1 MVRSVN
7 DIKLAITKS
16 FLASETLVKIY
27 GLDQNK
33 TFEEQFSKV
42 SFESVFFDI
51 VAIALF
57 VFENILDK
65 HYSDVTQK
73 LTEEKAHTAR
83 WYRSKA
89 LAFQFGF
96 DLVVDS
102 DEFNNAGY
110 TAEQIDDSKIVKYA
124 AVVESENDSRL
135 IVKIAGET
143 DGELNRLNE
152 QQVTSFKSYMLDHV
166 RDAGVKITVI
176 NYEAD
181 KLFLDLQINYDP
193 LVLSSNG
200 QHLIN
205 ANYPVV
211 DAIKAYM
218 KELPFNGELVLAHL
232 VDKLQQVEGVLIP
245 TIMSASTSWIDE
257 NTNSYGDPI
266 GIAVKAIPVSGY
278 FKVESFDNIR
288 YVV

>member
-1 MVRSVN
+1 MRGISE
-7 DIKLAITKS
+7 IKTSITKS
-16 FLASETLVKIY
+16 FVRNQTLIKIY
-27 GLDQNK
+27 ELDTSK
-33 TFEEQFSKV
+33 TFEDQFSKV
-42 SFESVFFDI
+42 SFESILIDI
-51 VAIALF
+51 IAITIYT
-57 VFENILDK
+57 FEIILDK

-96 DLVVDS
+96 DLKTDS

-110 TAEQIDDSKIVKYA
+110 TAEQIEESKIVKYA
-124 AVVESENDSRL
+124 AVVEAENDSRL

-152 QQVTSFKSYMLDHV
+152 QQVASFKTYMQEV
-166 RDAGVKITVI
+166 RDAGVKLTVI

-245 TIMSASTSWIDE
+245 TIMSASTSWIDD

>member
-1 MVRSVN
+1 MARTPETIQN
-7 DIKLAITKS
+7 TLLAEKANKPE
-16 FLASETLVKIY
+16 LAVLTSQSKTAIWRLFIY
-27 GLDQNK
+27 IMSIAIYA
-33 TFEEQFSKV
+33 FE
-42 SFESVFFDI
+42 I
-51 VAIALF
+51 
-57 VFENILDK
+57 ILDK

-102 DEFNNAGY
+102 DNFNNTNY
-110 TAEQIDDSKIVKYA
+110 TTEQISESKIVKYA
-124 AVVESENDSRL
+124 AVVEAENDSRL

-143 DGELNRLNE
+143 DDELNRLNE
-152 QQVTSFKSYMLDHV
+152 QQVASFKTYMQEI
-166 RDAGVKITVI
+166 RDAGVKLTVI

-181 KLFLDLQINYDP
+181 KLFLELQINYDP

-257 NTNSYGDPI
+257 NSNNYGDAI
-266 GIAVKAIPVSGY
+266 GIAVKSIPVSGY
-278 FKVESFDNIR
+278 FKVETFENIR

>member
-1 MVRSVN
+1 MARAIEQIQLS
-7 DIKLAITKS
+7 ILAEKANKPELEGLTSTSKTAIWRLFIYIMSYTIYA
-16 FLASETLVKIY
+16 FET
-27 GLDQNK
+27 
-33 TFEEQFSKV
+33 
-42 SFESVFFDI
+42 
-51 VAIALF
+51 
-57 VFENILDK
+57 ILDK

-83 WYRSKA
+83 WYRTKA

-96 DLVVDS
+96 DLIFDT
-102 DEFNNAGY
+102 DEFVNTGY
-110 TAEQIDDSKIVKYA
+110 TVEQIDNSKIVKYA
-124 AVVESENDSRL
+124 AVVESEIDSRL

-181 KLFLDLQINYDP
+181 KLFLNLQINYDP

-245 TIMSASTSWIDE
+245 TIMNASTSWIDE
-257 NTNSYGDPI
+257 NSNSYGDAV
-266 GIAVKAIPVSGY
+266 GIAVKVIPVSGY
-278 FKVESFDNIR
+278 FKVESFENIS

>member
-51 VAIALF
+51 VAIAIY

-65 HYSDVTQK
+65 HHSDVTQK

-110 TAEQIDDSKIVKYA
+110 TAEQIEESKIVKYA

-152 QQVTSFKSYMLDHV
+152 QQVVSFKTYMQEV
-166 RDAGVKITVI
+166 RDAGVKLTVI

-278 FKVESFDNIR
+278 FKVDNYNSIS

>member
-1 MVRSVN
+1 MARTIEQIQQSL
-7 DIKLAITKS
+7 LAEK
-16 FLASETLVKIY
+16 A
-27 GLDQNK
+27 NK
-33 TFEEQFSKV
+33 TELAGLTSTSKTAIWRLWVYIISFAIYAFEV
-42 SFESVFFDI
+42 
-51 VAIALF
+51 
-57 VFENILDK
+57 ILDK

-83 WYRSKA
+83 WYRSKS
-89 LAFQFGF
+89 LAFQYGF
-96 DLVVDS
+96 DLKQDS
-102 DEFNNAGY
+102 DEFNNTDA
-110 TAEQIDDSKIVKYA
+110 TDEQIEASKIVKYS
-124 AVVESENDSRL
+124 AVVEASNDSRL
-135 IVKIAGET
+135 IVKIAGENN
-143 DGELNRLNE
+143 GELSQLDTQE
-152 QQVTSFKSYMLDHV
+152 VTSFREYMSEI
-166 RDAGVKITVI
+166 RDAGVKLTVI

-193 LVLSSNG
+193 LVLSANG

-232 VDKLQQVEGVLIP
+232 VDKLQTVEGVLIP
-245 TIMSASTSWIDE
+245 TVMSASTSWIDE

-266 GIAVKAIPVSGY
+266 GIAVKTIPVSGY
-278 FKVESFDNIR
+278 FKVESFDNIS

>member
-1 MVRSVN
+1 MVRSLN

-42 SFESVFFDI
+42 SFESVCFDI
-51 VAIALF
+51 VAIAIY

-73 LTEEKAHTAR
+73 LTEEKSHTAR

-102 DEFNNAGY
+102 DEFNNDGY
-110 TAEQIDDSKIVKYA
+110 TAEQIDNSKIGKYA
-124 AVVESENDSRL
+124 AVVESESDSRL

-152 QQVTSFKSYMLDHV
+152 QQVASFKTYMQEV
-166 RDAGVKITVI
+166 RDAGVKLTVI

-205 ANYPVV
+205 ANFPVV

-278 FKVESFDNIR
+278 FKVESFENIN

>member
-1 MVRSVN
+1 MARTIEQIQTSLLTEKANVTE
-7 DIKLAITKS
+7 LAGLTSSSKTAIWRLMIYIMS
-16 FLASETLVKIY
+16 FAIY
-27 GLDQNK
+27 A
-33 TFEEQFSKV
+33 FEV
-42 SFESVFFDI
+42 
-51 VAIALF
+51 
-57 VFENILDK
+57 ILDK

-89 LAFQFGF
+89 LAFQYGF

-102 DEFNNAGY
+102 DEFNNTGY
-110 TAEQIDDSKIVKYA
+110 TTDQIEVSKIVKYA
-124 AVVESENDSRL
+124 AVVEASNDSRL
-135 IVKIAGET
+135 IVKIAGENN
-143 DGELNRLNE
+143 GELSQLDNQE
-152 QQVTSFKSYMLDHV
+152 VTSFRQYMSEI
-166 RDAGVKITVI
+166 RDAGVKLTVI

-193 LVLSSNG
+193 LVLSANG

-257 NTNSYGDPI
+257 NTNSYGDPV
-266 GIAVKAIPVSGY
+266 GIAVKTIPVSGY
-278 FKVESFDNIR
+278 FKVESFDNIN

>member
-1 MVRSVN
+1 MARTP
-7 DIKLAITKS
+7 DIIQNTLLAEKANKPE
-16 FLASETLVKIY
+16 LE
-27 GLDQNK
+27 GLTSTSK
-33 TFEEQFSKV
+33 TAIWRLFV
-42 SFESVFFDI
+42 YI
-51 VAIALF
+51 MAVAIYA
-57 VFENILDK
+57 FEIILDK

-83 WYRSKA
+83 WYRTKA

-96 DLVVDS
+96 DLIFDT
-102 DEFNNAGY
+102 DEFNNTGY
-110 TAEQIDDSKIVKYA
+110 TTEQIDDSKIIKYA

-181 KLFLDLQINYDP
+181 KLFLNLQINYDP

-200 QHLIN
+200 QHLNN

-245 TIMSASTSWIDE
+245 TIMNASTSWIDE

-278 FKVESFDNIR
+278 FKVESFENIN

>member
-1 MVRSVN
+1 MARSIEQIQQSIFTARK
-7 DIKLAITKS
+7 DTALTDLTSQSKTAIWRL
-16 FLASETLVKIY
+16 FIY
-27 GLDQNK
+27 IM
-33 TFEEQFSKV
+33 S
-42 SFESVFFDI
+42 
-51 VAIALF
+51 VAIYA
-57 VFENILDK
+57 FEVILDK

-102 DEFNNAGY
+102 DNFNNTNY
-110 TAEQIDDSKIVKYA
+110 TTEQISESKIVKYA
-124 AVVESENDSRL
+124 AVVEAENDSRL

-143 DGELNRLNE
+143 DDELNRLNE
-152 QQVTSFKSYMLDHV
+152 QQVASFKTYMQEI
-166 RDAGVKITVI
+166 RDAGVKLTVI

-181 KLFLDLQINYDP
+181 KLFLELQINYDP

-257 NTNSYGDPI
+257 NSNNYGDAI
-266 GIAVKAIPVSGY
+266 GIAVKSIPVSGY
-278 FKVESFDNIR
+278 FKVETFENIR

>member
-1 MVRSVN
+1 MARTIEQIQTSLLTEKASVTE
-7 DIKLAITKS
+7 LAGLSSTSKTAIWRLWVYIIS
-16 FLASETLVKIY
+16 FAIY
-27 GLDQNK
+27 A
-33 TFEEQFSKV
+33 FEV
-42 SFESVFFDI
+42 
-51 VAIALF
+51 
-57 VFENILDK
+57 ILDK

-89 LAFQFGF
+89 LAFQYGF
-96 DLVVDS
+96 DLKQDS
-102 DEFNNAGY
+102 DEFNNTDA
-110 TAEQIDDSKIVKYA
+110 TDEQIETSKIVKYS
-124 AVVESENDSRL
+124 AVVEASNDSRL
-135 IVKIAGET
+135 IVKIAGENN
-143 DGELNRLNE
+143 GELSQLDTQE
-152 QQVTSFKSYMLDHV
+152 VTSFRQYMSEI
-166 RDAGVKITVI
+166 RDAGVKLTVI

-193 LVLSSNG
+193 LVLSSTG

-232 VDKLQQVEGVLIP
+232 VDKLQTVEGVLIP

-257 NTNSYGDPI
+257 NTNSYGSPV
-266 GIAVKAIPVSGY
+266 GIAVKTIPVSGY
-278 FKVESFDNIR
+278 FKVESFENIA

>member
-1 MVRSVN
+1 MRTLEQIQNTLLIAKS
-7 DIKLAITKS
+7 KKQALAGLTSTSKTAIWR
-16 FLASETLVKIY
+16 LIIY
-27 GLDQNK
+27 IMSYAIYA
-33 TFEEQFSKV
+33 FE
-42 SFESVFFDI
+42 I
-51 VAIALF
+51 
-57 VFENILDK
+57 ILDK

-89 LAFQFGF
+89 LAFQLGF
-96 DLVVDS
+96 DLKTDS
-102 DEFNNAGY
+102 DEFNNDGY
-110 TAEQIDDSKIVKYA
+110 STEQIESSKIVKYS
-124 AVVESENDSRL
+124 AVVEAENDSRL

-152 QQVTSFKSYMLDHV
+152 QQVASFKTYMQEV
-166 RDAGVKITVI
+166 RDAGVKLTVI

-193 LVLSSNG
+193 LVLSANG

-232 VDKLQQVEGVLIP
+232 VDKLQQVEGVKIP

-278 FKVESFDNIR
+278 FKVESFENIR

>member
-1 MVRSVN
+1 MARTLEQIQSS
-7 DIKLAITKS
+7 ILAEK
-16 FLASETLVKIY
+16 A
-27 GLDQNK
+27 NK
-33 TFEEQFSKV
+33 TELADLTSTSKTAIWRLMIYIMSFAIYAFE
-42 SFESVFFDI
+42 I
-51 VAIALF
+51 
-57 VFENILDK
+57 ILDK

-96 DLVVDS
+96 DLNYDT
-102 DEFNNAGY
+102 DTFNNEGY
-110 TAEQIDDSKIVKYA
+110 TTDQIENSKIIKYS
-124 AVVESENDSRL
+124 AVVEAENDSRL

-143 DGELNRLNE
+143 DGELNKLNDQE
-152 QQVTSFKSYMLDHV
+152 VKSFKAYMQEI
-166 RDAGVKITVI
+166 RDAGVKLTVI

-181 KLFLDLQINYDP
+181 KLFLDLMIYYDP

-200 QHLIN
+200 QHLGDPDK
-205 ANYPVV
+205 YPVN
-211 DAIKAYM
+211 DAIQQYM
-218 KELPFNGELVLAHL
+218 RELPFNGELVLAHL
-232 VDKLQQVEGVLIP
+232 VDRLQRVEGVIIP

-257 NTNSYGDPI
+257 NTNSYGIPI

-278 FKVESFDNIR
+278 FKVESFDDIT

>member
-1 MVRSVN
+1 M
-7 DIKLAITKS
+7 I
-16 FLASETLVKIY
+16 KIY
-27 GLDQNK
+27 GLDRSK
-33 TFEEQFSKV
+33 TFEDQFSKV
-42 SFESVFFDI
+42 SFESVLIDI
-51 VAIALF
+51 IAITIYT
-57 VFENILDK
+57 FENILDK

-89 LAFQFGF
+89 LAFQLGF
-96 DLVVDS
+96 DLKTDS
-102 DEFNNAGY
+102 DEFNNDGY
-110 TAEQIDDSKIVKYA
+110 SAEQIEESKIVKYA
-124 AVVESENDSRL
+124 AVVEAENDSRL

-152 QQVTSFKSYMLDHV
+152 QQVASFKTYMQEV
-166 RDAGVKITVI
+166 RDAGVKLTVI

-193 LVLSSNG
+193 LVLSANG

-205 ANYPVV
+205 ANFPVV

-232 VDKLQQVEGVLIP
+232 VDKLQQVEGVRIP

>member
-1 MVRSVN
+1 MRVIS

-16 FLASETLVKIY
+16 FIANETFAKIY
-27 GLDQNK
+27 GLDQSK
-33 TFEEQFSKV
+33 SFEDQFSKV
-42 SFESVFFDI
+42 SFESVLFDI
-51 VAIALF
+51 MSIAIYA
-57 VFENILDK
+57 FEVILDK

-89 LAFQFGF
+89 LAFQLGF
-96 DLVVDS
+96 DLKTDS

-110 TAEQIDDSKIVKYA
+110 SAEQIESSKIVKYS
-124 AVVESENDSRL
+124 AVVEAENDSRL

-152 QQVTSFKSYMLDHV
+152 QQVASFKTYMQEV
-166 RDAGVKITVI
+166 RDAGVKLTVI

-181 KLFLDLQINYDP
+181 KLFLNLQINYDP

-232 VDKLQQVEGVLIP
+232 VDKLQQVEGVRIP

-278 FKVESFDNIR
+278 FKVESFENIR

>member
-1 MVRSVN
+1 MRGISE
-7 DIKLAITKS
+7 IKTSITKS
-16 FLASETLVKIY
+16 FVRNQTLIKIY
-27 GLDQNK
+27 ELDTSK
-33 TFEEQFSKV
+33 TFEDQFSKV
-42 SFESVFFDI
+42 SFESILIDI
-51 VAIALF
+51 IAITIYT
-57 VFENILDK
+57 FEIILDK

-89 LAFQFGF
+89 LAFQLGF
-96 DLVVDS
+96 DLKTDS

-110 TAEQIDDSKIVKYA
+110 SAEQIESSKIVKYS
-124 AVVESENDSRL
+124 AVVEAENDSRL

-152 QQVTSFKSYMLDHV
+152 QEVASFKTYMQEV
-166 RDAGVKITVI
+166 RDAGVKLTVI

-205 ANYPVV
+205 ANFPVV

-232 VDKLQQVEGVLIP
+232 VDKLQQVEGVRIP

>member
-1 MVRSVN
+1 MARTPEQIQTSIFTARK
-7 DIKLAITKS
+7 DTALTGLTSTSKTAIWR
-16 FLASETLVKIY
+16 LIIY
-27 GLDQNK
+27 IMSIAIYA
-33 TFEEQFSKV
+33 FEV
-42 SFESVFFDI
+42 
-51 VAIALF
+51 
-57 VFENILDK
+57 ILDK

-96 DLVVDS
+96 DLIVDS
-102 DEFNNAGY
+102 DEFNNTNY
-110 TAEQIDDSKIVKYA
+110 TTEQVSESKIVKYA
-124 AVVESENDSRL
+124 AVVEAENDSRL

-152 QQVTSFKSYMLDHV
+152 QEVASFKTYMQEI
-166 RDAGVKITVI
+166 RDAGVKLTVI

-181 KLFLDLQINYDP
+181 KLFLDLQIHYDP
-193 LVLSSNG
+193 LVLSSTG

-218 KELPFNGELVLAHL
+218 KELPFNGQLVLAHL

-257 NTNSYGDPI
+257 NANNYGDAI

-278 FKVESFDNIR
+278 FKVETFENIR

>member
-1 MVRSVN
+1 MARTPEIIQN
-7 DIKLAITKS
+7 TLLAEKANKPE
-16 FLASETLVKIY
+16 LAGLTSTSKTAIWRLIIY
-27 GLDQNK
+27 IMSIAIYA
-33 TFEEQFSKV
+33 FEV
-42 SFESVFFDI
+42 
-51 VAIALF
+51 
-57 VFENILDK
+57 ILDK

-96 DLVVDS
+96 DLIVDS
-102 DEFNNAGY
+102 DEFNNTNY
-110 TAEQIDDSKIVKYA
+110 TTEQVSESKIVKYA
-124 AVVESENDSRL
+124 AVVEAENDSRL

-152 QQVTSFKSYMLDHV
+152 QQVASFKTYMQEI
-166 RDAGVKITVI
+166 RDAGVKLTVI

-193 LVLSSNG
+193 LVLSANG

-257 NTNSYGDPI
+257 NTNSYGDAI

-278 FKVESFDNIR
+278 FKVESFENIK

>member
-1 MVRSVN
+1 MERTIEQIQNSIFTARK
-7 DIKLAITKS
+7 DTALEGLTSTSKTAIWRL
-16 FLASETLVKIY
+16 FVYIMA
-27 GLDQNK
+27 
-33 TFEEQFSKV
+33 
-42 SFESVFFDI
+42 
-51 VAIALF
+51 VAIYA
-57 VFENILDK
+57 FEVILDK

-73 LTEEKAHTAR
+73 LTEEKAHTER
-83 WYRSKA
+83 WYRTKA

-96 DLVVDS
+96 DLIVDS
-102 DEFNNAGY
+102 DEFNNTGY
-110 TAEQIDDSKIVKYA
+110 TAEQIEASKIVKYS
-124 AVVESENDSRL
+124 AVVEAENDSRL

-152 QQVTSFKSYMLDHV
+152 QQVASFKTYMQEV
-166 RDAGVKITVI
+166 RDAGVKLTVI

-205 ANYPVV
+205 ANFPVV

-232 VDKLQQVEGVLIP
+232 VDKLQQVEGVRIP

>member
-1 MVRSVN
+1 MARTPEIIQN
-7 DIKLAITKS
+7 TLLGEKANKPELAGLTSTSKTAIWR
-16 FLASETLVKIY
+16 LIIY
-27 GLDQNK
+27 IMSIAIYA
-33 TFEEQFSKV
+33 FEV
-42 SFESVFFDI
+42 
-51 VAIALF
+51 
-57 VFENILDK
+57 ILDK
-65 HYSDVTQK
+65 HSKNVTQE
-73 LTEEKAHTAR
+73 LIEEKAHTPL

-96 DLVVDS
+96 DLVTDS
-102 DEFNNAGY
+102 DEFINDGY
-110 TAEQIDDSKIVKYA
+110 SDGQIEESKIVKYA
-124 AVVESENDSRL
+124 AVVEAENDSIL
-135 IVKIAGET
+135 IVKIAGEIE
-143 DGELNRLNE
+143 GLLSRLNE
-152 QQVTSFKSYMLDHV
+152 QQVSSFTTYMEEI
-166 RDAGVKITVI
+166 RDAGVKLNII

-193 LVLSSNG
+193 LVLSANG

-245 TIMSASTSWIDE
+245 TIMSASTSWIDK
-257 NTNSYGDPI
+257 NSNNYGDAI

-278 FKVESFDNIR
+278 FKVETFENIR

>member
-1 MVRSVN
+1 MARTPETIQN
-7 DIKLAITKS
+7 TLLAEKANKPE
-16 FLASETLVKIY
+16 LAVLTSQSKTAIWRLFIY
-27 GLDQNK
+27 IMSIAIYA
-33 TFEEQFSKV
+33 FE
-42 SFESVFFDI
+42 I
-51 VAIALF
+51 
-57 VFENILDK
+57 ILDK

-102 DEFNNAGY
+102 DNFNNTNY
-110 TAEQIDDSKIVKYA
+110 TTEQISESKIVKYA
-124 AVVESENDSRL
+124 AVVEAENDSRL

-143 DGELNRLNE
+143 DDELNRLNE
-152 QQVTSFKSYMLDHV
+152 QQVASFKTYMQEI
-166 RDAGVKITVI
+166 RDAGVKLTVI

-181 KLFLDLQINYDP
+181 KLFLELQINYDP

-257 NTNSYGDPI
+257 NTNSYGDAI

>member
-1 MVRSVN
+1 MARTPEIIQN
-7 DIKLAITKS
+7 TLLAEKANKPE
-16 FLASETLVKIY
+16 LAGLTSNSKTAIWRLIIY
-27 GLDQNK
+27 IMSIAIYA
-33 TFEEQFSKV
+33 FEV
-42 SFESVFFDI
+42 
-51 VAIALF
+51 
-57 VFENILDK
+57 ILDK

-96 DLVVDS
+96 DLNVDS
-102 DEFNNAGY
+102 DEFNNTNY
-110 TAEQIDDSKIVKYA
+110 TTEQISESKIVKYA
-124 AVVESENDSRL
+124 AVVEAENDSRL

-152 QQVTSFKSYMLDHV
+152 QQVASFKTYMQEI
-166 RDAGVKITVI
+166 RDAGVKLTVI

-193 LVLSSNG
+193 LVLSANG

-257 NTNSYGDPI
+257 NTNSYGDAI

>member
-1 MVRSVN
+1 MRGISE
-7 DIKLAITKS
+7 IKTSITKS
-16 FLASETLVKIY
+16 FVRNQTLIKIY
-27 GLDQNK
+27 GLDTSK
-33 TFEEQFSKV
+33 TFEDQFSKV
-42 SFESVFFDI
+42 SFESILIDI
-51 VAIALF
+51 IAITIY
-57 VFENILDK
+57 VFEVILDK

-96 DLVVDS
+96 YLKTDS
-102 DEFNNAGY
+102 DEFNNTGY
-110 TAEQIDDSKIVKYA
+110 SAEQIEASKIVKYS
-124 AVVESENDSRL
+124 AVVEAENDSRL

-152 QQVTSFKSYMLDHV
+152 QQVASFKTYMQEV
-166 RDAGVKITVI
+166 RDAGVKLTVI

-193 LVLSSNG
+193 LVLSANG

-205 ANYPVV
+205 ANFPVV

-232 VDKLQQVEGVLIP
+232 VDKLQQVEGVRIP

-278 FKVESFDNIR
+278 FKVESFDNIA

>member
-1 MVRSVN
+1 MRVIS

-16 FLASETLVKIY
+16 FIANETFAKIY
-27 GLDQNK
+27 GLDQSK
-33 TFEEQFSKV
+33 SFEDQFSKV
-42 SFESVFFDI
+42 SFESVLFDI
-51 VAIALF
+51 MSIAIYA
-57 VFENILDK
+57 FEVILDK

-102 DEFNNAGY
+102 DEFNNTNY
-110 TAEQIDDSKIVKYA
+110 TSEQISESKIVKYA

-152 QQVTSFKSYMLDHV
+152 QQVASFKTYMQEV
-166 RDAGVKITVI
+166 RDAGVKLTVI

-181 KLFLDLQINYDP
+181 KLFLNLQINYDP

-257 NTNSYGDPI
+257 NTNSYGDAI

>member
-1 MVRSVN
+1 MARTPKIIQN
-7 DIKLAITKS
+7 KLLEEKANKPE
-16 FLASETLVKIY
+16 LASLTSTNNTSIWRLMIY
-27 GLDQNK
+27 LMSYAIYA
-33 TFEEQFSKV
+33 FEV
-42 SFESVFFDI
+42 
-51 VAIALF
+51 
-57 VFENILDK
+57 ILDK

-83 WYRSKA
+83 WYRTKA
-89 LAFQFGF
+89 LAFQFGVGF
-96 DLVVDS
+96 DLVLDS
-102 DEFNNAGY
+102 DEFNNTGY
-110 TAEQIDDSKIVKYA
+110 TTEQIEASKIVKYS
-124 AVVESENDSRL
+124 AVVEAENDSRL

-152 QQVTSFKSYMLDHV
+152 QQVASFKTYMQEIK
-166 RDAGVKITVI
+166 DAGVKLTVI

-193 LVLSSNG
+193 LVLSANG

-205 ANYPVV
+205 ANFPVI

-232 VDKLQQVEGVLIP
+232 VDKLQQVEGVKIP

-257 NTNSYGDPI
+257 NMNSYGDPI

-278 FKVESFDNIR
+278 YKVESFDNIR

>member
-1 MVRSVN
+1 MRGISE
-7 DIKLAITKS
+7 IKTSITKS
-16 FLASETLVKIY
+16 FVRNQTLIKIY
-27 GLDQNK
+27 GLDRSK
-33 TFEEQFSKV
+33 TFEDQFSKV
-42 SFESVFFDI
+42 SFESILIDI
-51 VAIALF
+51 IAITIYT
-57 VFENILDK
+57 FEIILDK

-89 LAFQFGF
+89 LAFQLGF
-96 DLVVDS
+96 DLKTDS
-102 DEFNNAGY
+102 DEFNNTGY
-110 TAEQIDDSKIVKYA
+110 SAEQIENSKIVKYS
-124 AVVESENDSRL
+124 AVVEAENDSRL

-152 QQVTSFKSYMLDHV
+152 QQVASFKTYMQEV
-166 RDAGVKITVI
+166 RDAGVKLTVI

-193 LVLSSNG
+193 LVLSANG

-205 ANYPVV
+205 ANFPVV

-232 VDKLQQVEGVLIP
+232 IDKLQQVEGVRIP

>member
-1 MVRSVN
+1 MRVIS

-16 FLASETLVKIY
+16 FIANETFAKIY
-27 GLDQNK
+27 GLDQSK
-33 TFEEQFSKV
+33 SSEDQFSKV
-42 SFESVFFDI
+42 SFESVLFDI
-51 VAIALF
+51 MSIAIYA
-57 VFENILDK
+57 FEVILDK

-83 WYRSKA
+83 WYISKA

-102 DEFNNAGY
+102 DEFNNTGY
-110 TAEQIDDSKIVKYA
+110 SAEQIEASKIVKYS
-124 AVVESENDSRL
+124 AVVEAENDSRL

-152 QQVTSFKSYMLDHV
+152 QQVASFKTYMQEV
-166 RDAGVKITVI
+166 RDAGVKLTVI

-193 LVLSSNG
+193 LVLSANG

-205 ANYPVV
+205 ANFPVV

-232 VDKLQQVEGVLIP
+232 VDKLQQVEGVRIP
-245 TIMSASTSWIDE
+245 TIMSASTSWIDD

-278 FKVESFDNIR
+278 FKVESFENIK

>member
-1 MVRSVN
+1 MARAIEQIQLS
-7 DIKLAITKS
+7 ILAEKANKPELEGLTSTSKTAIWRLFIYIMSYTIYA
-16 FLASETLVKIY
+16 FET
-27 GLDQNK
+27 
-33 TFEEQFSKV
+33 
-42 SFESVFFDI
+42 
-51 VAIALF
+51 
-57 VFENILDK
+57 ILDK

-83 WYRSKA
+83 WYRTKA

-96 DLVVDS
+96 DLIFDT
-102 DEFNNAGY
+102 DEFVNTGY
-110 TAEQIDDSKIVKYA
+110 TVEQIDNSKIVKYA
-124 AVVESENDSRL
+124 AVVESEIDSRL

-181 KLFLDLQINYDP
+181 KLFLNLQINYDP

-200 QHLIN
+200 EHLIN

-218 KELPFNGELVLAHL
+218 RELPCNGELVRAHL

-245 TIMSASTSWIDE
+245 TIMNASTSWIDE
-257 NTNSYGDPI
+257 NSNSYGDAV
-266 GIAVKAIPVSGY
+266 GIAVKVIPVSGY
-278 FKVESFDNIR
+278 FKVESFENIS

>member
-1 MVRSVN
+1 MRTLEQIQNTLLIAKS
-7 DIKLAITKS
+7 KKQALAGLTS
-16 FLASETLVKIY
+16 ASKTAIWRLIIY
-27 GLDQNK
+27 IMSYAIY
-33 TFEEQFSKV
+33 TFE
-42 SFESVFFDI
+42 I
-51 VAIALF
+51 
-57 VFENILDK
+57 ILDK

-89 LAFQFGF
+89 LAFQLGF
-96 DLVVDS
+96 DLKTDS

-110 TAEQIDDSKIVKYA
+110 SAEQIENSKIVKYS
-124 AVVESENDSRL
+124 AVVEAENDSRL

-152 QQVTSFKSYMLDHV
+152 QQVASFKTYMQEV
-166 RDAGVKITVI
+166 RDAGVKLTVI

-193 LVLSSNG
+193 LVLSANG

-218 KELPFNGELVLAHL
+218 KALPFNGELVLAHL
-232 VDKLQQVEGVLIP
+232 VDKLQQVEGVRIP

-278 FKVESFDNIR
+278 FKVESFENIN

>member
-1 MVRSVN
+1 MRVIS

-16 FLASETLVKIY
+16 FIANETFAKIY
-27 GLDQNK
+27 GLDQSK
-33 TFEEQFSKV
+33 SFEDQFSKV
-42 SFESVFFDI
+42 SFESVLFDI
-51 VAIALF
+51 MSIAIYA
-57 VFENILDK
+57 FEVILDK

-102 DEFNNAGY
+102 DEFNNTGY
-110 TAEQIDDSKIVKYA
+110 SAEQIEASKIVKYS
-124 AVVESENDSRL
+124 AVVEAENDSRL

-152 QQVTSFKSYMLDHV
+152 QQVASFKTYMQEV
-166 RDAGVKITVI
+166 RDAGVKLTVI

-193 LVLSSNG
+193 LVLSANG

-205 ANYPVV
+205 ANFPVV

-232 VDKLQQVEGVLIP
+232 VDKLQQVEGVRIP
-245 TIMSASTSWIDE
+245 TIMSASTSWIDD

-278 FKVESFDNIR
+278 FKVESFENIK

>member
-1 MVRSVN
+1 MVRSLN

-42 SFESVFFDI
+42 SFESVCFDI
-51 VAIALF
+51 VAIAIY

-73 LTEEKAHTAR
+73 LTEEKSHTAR

-102 DEFNNAGY
+102 DEFNNDGY
-110 TAEQIDDSKIVKYA
+110 TAEQIDNSKIVKYA
-124 AVVESENDSRL
+124 AVVESESDSRL

-152 QQVTSFKSYMLDHV
+152 QQVASFKTYMQEV
-166 RDAGVKITVI
+166 RDAGVKLTVI

-205 ANYPVV
+205 ANFPVV

-278 FKVESFDNIR
+278 FKVESFENIN

>member
-1 MVRSVN
+1 MARSIEQIQQSIFTARK
-7 DIKLAITKS
+7 DTALTDLTSTSKTAIWRL
-16 FLASETLVKIY
+16 FIY
-27 GLDQNK
+27 II
-33 TFEEQFSKV
+33 S
-42 SFESVFFDI
+42 
-51 VAIALF
+51 VAIYA
-57 VFENILDK
+57 FEVILDK
-65 HYSDVTQK
+65 HYSDVSQK

-102 DEFNNAGY
+102 DEFNNTNY
-110 TAEQIDDSKIVKYA
+110 TTEQISESKIVKYA
-124 AVVESENDSRL
+124 AVVEAENDSRL

-152 QQVTSFKSYMLDHV
+152 QEVASFKTYMQEI
-166 RDAGVKITVI
+166 RDAGVKLTVI

-193 LVLSSNG
+193 LVLSANG

-257 NTNSYGDPI
+257 NTNSYGDAI
-266 GIAVKAIPVSGY
+266 GIAVKTIPVSGY

>member
-1 MVRSVN
+1 M
-7 DIKLAITKS
+7 
-16 FLASETLVKIY
+16 
-27 GLDQNK
+27 
-33 TFEEQFSKV
+33 
-42 SFESVFFDI
+42 
-51 VAIALF
+51 
-57 VFENILDK
+57 
-65 HYSDVTQK
+65 
-73 LTEEKAHTAR
+73 
-83 WYRSKA
+83 
-89 LAFQFGF
+89 AFQLGF
-96 DLVVDS
+96 DLKTDS
-102 DEFNNAGY
+102 DEFNNTGY
-110 TAEQIDDSKIVKYA
+110 SSEQIEASKIVKYS
-124 AVVESENDSRL
+124 AVVEAENDSRL

-152 QQVTSFKSYMLDHV
+152 QQVASFKTYMQEV
-166 RDAGVKITVI
+166 RDAGVKLTVI

-205 ANYPVV
+205 ANFPVV

-232 VDKLQQVEGVLIP
+232 VDKLQQVEGVRIP

-278 FKVESFDNIR
+278 FKVESFENIR

>member
-1 MVRSVN
+1 MARSIEQIQQSILLDKANKPELADLNSSSKTAVWRLF
-7 DIKLAITKS
+7 IYIMSLAIYV
-16 FLASETLVKIY
+16 FETL
-27 GLDQNK
+27 
-33 TFEEQFSKV
+33 
-42 SFESVFFDI
+42 
-51 VAIALF
+51 
-57 VFENILDK
+57 LDK
-65 HYSDVTQK
+65 HFSDVTQK

-102 DEFNNAGY
+102 DNFNNSGY
-110 TAEQIDDSKIVKYA
+110 STEQIDNSKIVKYA
-124 AVVESENDSRL
+124 AVVEAENDSRL
-135 IVKIAGET
+135 IVKIAGES

-152 QQVTSFKSYMLDHV
+152 QQVASFKTYMQEI
-166 RDAGVKITVI
+166 RDAGVKLTVI

-218 KELPFNGELVLAHL
+218 KELPFNGQLVLAHL

-245 TIMSASTSWIDE
+245 TILSASTSWIDE
-257 NTNSYGDPI
+257 NSNSYGDAV
-266 GIAVKAIPVSGY
+266 GIAVKVIPVSGY
-278 FKVESFDNIR
+278 FKVESFDNIA

>member
-1 MVRSVN
+1 MASA
-7 DIKLAITKS
+7 IEQIQLSILAEKANKPELEGLTSTSKTAIWRLFIYIMSYTIYA
-16 FLASETLVKIY
+16 FET
-27 GLDQNK
+27 
-33 TFEEQFSKV
+33 
-42 SFESVFFDI
+42 
-51 VAIALF
+51 
-57 VFENILDK
+57 ILDK

-83 WYRSKA
+83 WYRTKA

-96 DLVVDS
+96 DLIFDT
-102 DEFNNAGY
+102 DEFVNTGY
-110 TAEQIDDSKIVKYA
+110 TTEQIDDSKIVKYA

-278 FKVESFDNIR
+278 FKVESFDNIA

>member
-1 MVRSVN
+1 MAR
-7 DIKLAITKS
+7 AIEQIQTSIFTARKDTA
-16 FLASETLVKIY
+16 LE
-27 GLDQNK
+27 GLTSISK
-33 TFEEQFSKV
+33 TAIWRLFV
-42 SFESVFFDI
+42 YI
-51 VAIALF
+51 MAIAIYA
-57 VFENILDK
+57 FEVILDK

-83 WYRSKA
+83 WYRTKA

-102 DEFNNAGY
+102 DEFNNTNY
-110 TAEQIDDSKIVKYA
+110 TTEQISESKIVKYA
-124 AVVESENDSRL
+124 AVVEAENDSRL

-152 QQVTSFKSYMLDHV
+152 QEVASFKTYMQEI
-166 RDAGVKITVI
+166 RDAGVKLTVI

-193 LVLSSNG
+193 LVLSANG

-257 NTNSYGDPI
+257 NTNSYGDAI
-266 GIAVKAIPVSGY
+266 GIAVKVIPVSGY
-278 FKVESFDNIR
+278 FKVESFDNIA

>member
-1 MVRSVN
+1 MRVIS

-16 FLASETLVKIY
+16 FIANETFAKIY
-27 GLDQNK
+27 GLDQSK
-33 TFEEQFSKV
+33 SFEDQFSKV
-42 SFESVFFDI
+42 SFESVLFDI
-51 VAIALF
+51 MSIAIYA
-57 VFENILDK
+57 FEVILDK

-102 DEFNNAGY
+102 DEFNNTNY
-110 TAEQIDDSKIVKYA
+110 TTEQISESKIVKYA
-124 AVVESENDSRL
+124 AVVEAENDSRL

-152 QQVTSFKSYMLDHV
+152 QQVASFKTYMQEI
-166 RDAGVKITVI
+166 RDAGVKLTVI

-193 LVLSSNG
+193 LVLSANG

-205 ANYPVV
+205 ANYPIV

-257 NTNSYGDPI
+257 NTNSYGDAI